1 MMMNQRINL
10 LLELPNEGP
19 DRFLADRILKLA
31 ALFVLLLAALY
42 GFFYFQ
48 KWQMVRQFNKVD
60 LEQKTVQNEIIILS
74 SKKDQETGKEV
85 KTIQQLE
92 RDVVSKKK
100 VIDELG
106 RKSLSNTTGF
116 SEYLTALSESSVRG
130 MSVSRID
137 IQNSGSSFIINGQT
151 SRKAVVLEFINN
163 MMKNPLFSRFRFE
176 FTALTDAQQANG
188 ILNFVIKAQEVY

>member
-1 MMMNQRINL
+1 MNQRINL